1 MPGYLVKKKVK
12 TVSPVWFC
20 VFILPILPTRWWFQP
35 NWKILLYSKWKS
47 SQISG
52 SKIIS
57 QKNIWNH
64 HLVPSLFSACLFVE
78 SKSSSIFFDA
88 TPRLHCHQNF
98 LLPKDQQWR
107 SANGLWEKVAP
118 FVTPKPEH
126 SPQFLVSL
134 QRVYTMNSKI
144 CSIHVACMYVSKKNS
159 NKIQQVLAK
168 TSRLHIEVNKFKTFK
183 GHSNSGFWVHAA
195 GRQNPCQ
202 DTKNQL

>member
-1 MPGYLVKKKVK
+1 MEIFPKFRGQNNFK
-12 TVSPVWFC
+12 
-20 VFILPILPTRWWFQP
+20 
-35 NWKILLYSKWKS
+35 
-47 SQISG
+47 
-52 SKIIS
+52 
-57 QKNIWNH
+57 KNIGNH
-64 HLVPSLFSACLFVE
+64 HLVPSLFSARLFVE

-118 FVTPKPEH
+118 FVTQKPEH
-126 SPQFLVSL
+126 FPQFLVSL

-144 CSIHVACMYVSKKNS
+144 CSIHVACMYISKKNR

-183 GHSNSGFWVHAA
+183 GHSNSGFFESMQLAGKIFARIRKTSCRQDVRSWPAPLAA
-195 GRQNPCQ
+195 TGNLLP
-202 DTKNQL
+202 DNHG